1 MIIRLF
7 TVAIVM
13 ILMVGLI
20 PCNALATNKID
31 GTEII
36 WLEDGSYLEI
46 SIEKLPARGASTVS
60 GSKKYTCYASDNSKL
75 WEAKLTATFN
85 YSGAWYTCSVANCNV
100 TIYDNNW
107 YVVSNNTIRSS
118 NNAQTNL
125 TMGRKVLGVT
135 VEQRQ
140 YTIKLTCDNNGNLS

>member
-1 MIIRLF
+1 MSKRILS
-7 TVAIVM
+7 VALVL
-13 ILMVGLI
+13 LMMLSVF
-20 PCNALATNKID
+20 PSSAFAAAEVES
-31 GTEII
+31 TEIV
-36 WLEDGSYLEI
+36 WFEDGSYLEI
-46 SIEKLPARGASTVS
+46 IIEKSLARGPSTVN
-60 GSKKYTCYASDNSKL
+60 GSKKYVYRDGDGNID

-100 TIYDNNW
+100 TINDNSW

-125 TMGRKVLGVT
+125 TMGLKVLGVT
-135 VEQRQ
+135 VNTPQ